1 MRKELL
7 GGLWD
12 GRSIEMPDPRPQE
25 ILMPYVGKGL
35 ELISYLYDQEK
46 DIYKAKREDNE

>member
-1 MRKELL
+1 MRKELW

-12 GRSIEMPDPRPQE
+12 GRSIEMPNPRPQE
-25 ILMPYVGKGL
+25 ILMPYVGTGL

-46 DIYKAKREDNE
+46 DIYKVKGKE